1 MSEDQ
6 PHLFDTQPPAWE
18 LDAAQSVCVA
28 RVVLPSGFT
37 KQLDYTVPD
46 ALRDQ
51 VEPGRRVRVPLG
63 RGNRSVVGYCVD
75 VITEAK
81 PDRPL
86 KEIDAVMDSQRLLST
101 ELLEIT
107 HWMADY
113 YLCPWGQV
121 LDSVIPAGVRSGAG
135 TRMAT
140 LLQVPEAVA
149 ATRSKLKLPTKQAA
163 VLDYVLAHP
172 ESTPAQVAT
181 AIGCTQAPVT
191 TLRRKGLLSS
201 ETRRLAVEA
210 DPEAVTPQEP
220 HLEMNPDQSAALGT
234 IMQAIE
240 AGRHETILVHGVTGS
255 GKTEVYL
262 QAIREVVAFGRQAI
276 VLVPEISLTP
286 QTVSR
291 FRSRFGHVAVLH
303 SHLSDVER
311 HRQWA
316 RIASGGAPVVVGA
329 RSAIFAPTPQLGL
342 IVIDEEHESSFKQD
356 SAPRYHAREVAE
368 RRAAAAGVPLLLG
381 SATPA
386 LESHARALEGRYTR
400 VEMPR
405 RISNLPLPSVATV
418 DLRAHQQDRHS
429 RGAISRQLLR
439 AMEESL
445 EDDGQV
451 ILLLNRRGFS
461 THIQCPSCGQATEC
475 PECEIAL
482 THHRGRNQAVCH
494 YCDYHQPVPDRCSA
508 CGFTGLNFFGR
519 GTERLEDEVQQRF
532 PQHTALR
539 MDTDTMNRP
548 GSHEIALDRFRSGE
562 VRILLGTQMIAKG
575 LDFPNVT
582 LVGVINADT
591 ALHLP
596 DFRAA
601 EKTFQLITQVAGRT
615 GRSARGGHV
624 LVQTCEPDHPAI
636 RAAIRHDYALF
647 SAGELPL
654 RKALGYPPYGAMVR
668 ILVRGPVEMAT
679 REFAAALGERIG
691 TACREADFLFRLLG
705 PAPAPFAKL
714 RGKYRFAIQLQ
725 AADPLALSR
734 TVRSATED
742 VKTPEEVQ
750 WIADVDPLEM
760 M

>member
-18 LDAAQSVCVA
+18 QDAAQSVCVA
-28 RVVLPSGFT
+28 KVVLPSGFA
-37 KQLDYTVPD
+37 KQLDYAIPD
-46 ALRDQ
+46 SLRDQ
-51 VEPGRRVRVPLG
+51 VEAGRRVRVPLG

-75 VITEAK
+75 VIPDAK
-81 PDRPL
+81 SDRPL
-86 KEIDAVMDSQRLLST
+86 KEIEAVLDTRRLLSS
-101 ELLEIT
+101 ELLKIT

-135 TRMAT
+135 TRMVN
-140 LLQVPEAVA
+140 LLSVPQKIASK
-149 ATRSKLKLPTKQAA
+149 RSEYKLPAKQAA
-163 VLDYVLAHP
+163 VLNYVLEHP
-172 ESTPAQVAT
+172 ESTPAQVAD
-181 AIGCTQAPVT
+181 AVGCTQAPVT
-191 TLRRKGLLSS
+191 TLRRKGLLDCKS
-201 ETRRLAVEA
+201 RRQAVEA
-210 DPEAVTPQEP
+210 DPEAIAPQEP
-220 HLEMNPDQSAALGT
+220 HLEMNADQTKALQKIT
-234 IMQAIE
+234 QALRTGI
-240 AGRHETILVHGVTGS
+240 HETILIHGVTGS

-262 QAIREVVAFGRQAI
+262 QAIQEVVSYGRQAI

-291 FRSRFGHVAVLH
+291 FRSRFGRVAVLH

-316 RIASGGAPVVVGA
+316 RIAAGGAPVVVGA

-356 SAPRYHAREVAE
+356 TAPRYHAREVAE

-400 VEMPR
+400 VDMPR

-418 DLRAHQQDRHS
+418 DLRAHQQDRHA
-429 RGAISRQLLR
+429 RGAISRQLHR
-439 AMEESL
+439 AMEEAL

-482 THHRGRNQAVCH
+482 THHRGRKQAVCH
-494 YCDYHQPVPDRCSA
+494 YCDYHIPVPNQCKA

-519 GTERLEDEVQQRF
+519 GTERLEDEVRQRF
-532 PQHTALR
+532 PSYTSLR
-539 MDTDTMNRP
+539 MDTDTMSRP
-548 GSHEIALDRFRSGE
+548 GSHESALDRFRSGE
-562 VRILLGTQMIAKG
+562 IRILLGTQMIAKG

-615 GRSARGGHV
+615 GRSERGGHV
-624 LVQTCEPDHPAI
+624 LVQTCETDHPAI

-647 SAGELPL
+647 SAEELPM

-679 REFAAALGERIG
+679 REFAASIGERIG
-691 TACREADFLFRLLG
+691 VACREADFRFRLLG

-725 AADPLALSR
+725 AEDPSALSR
-734 TVRSATED
+734 AVRAATED
-742 VKTPEEVQ
+742 VKTPEDVQ

>member
-1 MSEDQ
+1 MPEDQ

-18 LDAAQSVCVA
+18 QDAAKSVWAA
-28 RVVLPSGFT
+28 RIVLPSGLT
-37 KQLDYTVPD
+37 RQLDYRVPD
-46 ALRDQ
+46 VLREQ
-51 VEPGRRVRVPLG
+51 IEAGRRVRVPLG

-75 VITEAK
+75 VLPDAK

-86 KEIDAVMDSQRLLST
+86 KEIEAVIDERRLLSD

-135 TRMAT
+135 TRMVT
-140 LLQVPEAVA
+140 LLTVPEAIA
-149 ATRSKLKLPTKQAA
+149 RARSAQKLPAKQAA
-163 VLDYVLAHP
+163 VLDHVLAHP
-172 ESTPAQVAT
+172 ESTPADVA
-181 AIGCTQAPVT
+181 AAVGCTQAPVT
-191 TLRRKGLLSS
+191 TLRRKGLLVSTS
-201 ETRRLAVEA
+201 RRMAVEA

-220 HLEMNPDQSAALGT
+220 HLKMNEDQTKALEN
-234 IMQAIE
+234 IMGAIRE
-240 AGRHETILVHGVTGS
+240 GRNETILIHGVTGS

-262 QAIREVVAFGRQAI
+262 QAIREVVSYGRQAI

-291 FRSRFGHVAVLH
+291 FRSRFGRVAVLH

-316 RIASGGAPVVVGA
+316 RIAAGGAAVVVGA

-356 SAPRYHAREVAE
+356 TAPRYHAREVAE

-386 LESHARALEGRYTR
+386 LESHARALDGRYTR

-405 RISNLPLPSVATV
+405 RISNLPLPGVATI

-429 RGAISRQLLR
+429 RGAISRQLHR
-439 AMEESL
+439 AMEEAL
-445 EDDGQV
+445 DDDGQV

-461 THIQCPSCGQATEC
+461 THIQCPSCGQASEC

-482 THHRGRNQAVCH
+482 THHRGRKRAVCH
-494 YCDYHQPVPDRCSA
+494 YCDYHIPVPNECRA
-508 CGFTGLNFFGR
+508 CGFKGLNFFGR

-532 PQHTALR
+532 PRHTSLR
-539 MDTDTMNRP
+539 MDTDTMSRP
-548 GSHEIALDRFRSGE
+548 GSHEKALDRFRSGE
-562 VRILLGTQMIAKG
+562 IRILLGTQMIAKG

-615 GRSARGGHV
+615 GRSKRGGHV

-647 SAGELPL
+647 SAEELPM

-679 REFAAALGERIG
+679 REFAASIGERIAA
-691 TACREADFLFRLLG
+691 ACREADFRFRLLG

-725 AADPLALSR
+725 AEDPLALSR
-734 TVRSATED
+734 AVRAATEEI
-742 VKTPEEVQ
+742 KTPEQVQ

>member
-18 LDAAQSVCVA
+18 QDAAQSVCVA
-28 RVVLPSGFT
+28 RIVLPSGFA
-37 KQLDYTVPD
+37 KQLDYAVPD
-46 ALRDQ
+46 HLREQ
-51 VEPGRRVRVPLG
+51 AEPGRRLRVPLG

-75 VITEAK
+75 LIHDAK
-81 PDRPL
+81 VDRPL
-86 KEIDAVMDSQRLLST
+86 KEIEAVIDSRRLLSN

-140 LLQVPEAVA
+140 LLSVPEAIA
-149 ATRSKLKLPTKQAA
+149 AARAEQKLPTKQAA

-172 ESTPAQVAT
+172 GSTPAEVA
-181 AIGCTQAPVT
+181 AAVGCTQAPVT
-191 TLRRKGLLSS
+191 TLRRKGLLES
-201 ETRRLAVEA
+201 ESRRLAVEA
-210 DPEAVTPQEP
+210 DPEAVVPQEA
-220 HLEMNPDQSAALGT
+220 HLEMNPDQANALEK
-234 IMQAIE
+234 IMQAIQT
-240 AGRHETILVHGVTGS
+240 GKHETILIHGVTGS

-262 QAIREVVAFGRQAI
+262 QAIREVVSYGRQAI

-291 FRSRFGHVAVLH
+291 FRSRFGRVAVLH

-316 RIASGGAPVVVGA
+316 RIAAGGAPVVVGA
-329 RSAIFAPTPQLGL
+329 RSAIFAPTPNLGL

-386 LESHARALEGRYTR
+386 LESHARALEGRYAR
-400 VEMPR
+400 VDMPR

-418 DLRAHQQDRHS
+418 DLRAHQQDRHA
-429 RGAISRQLLR
+429 RGAISRQLHR
-439 AMEESL
+439 AMEEAL

-461 THIQCPSCGQATEC
+461 THIQCPSCGQASEC

-482 THHRGRNQAVCH
+482 TNHRGRKQAVCH
-494 YCDYHQPVPDRCSA
+494 YCDYHIPVPNQCKA

-519 GTERLEDEVQQRF
+519 GTERLEDEVRQRF
-532 PQHTALR
+532 AGHTSLR
-539 MDTDTMNRP
+539 MDTDTMSRP
-548 GSHEIALDRFRSGE
+548 GSHESALDRFRSGE

-647 SAGELPL
+647 SAEELPM

-668 ILVRGPVEMAT
+668 ILVRGPVEMAA
-679 REFAAALGERIG
+679 REFAASVGERIG
-691 TACREADFLFRLLG
+691 AACREADFRFRLLG

-725 AADPLALSR
+725 AEDPLALSR
-734 TVRSATED
+734 AVRAATED
-742 VKTPEEVQ
+742 VKTPEDVQ

>member
-1 MSEDQ
+1 MPEDQ

-18 LDAAQSVCVA
+18 QDAAESVCAA
-28 RVVLPSGFT
+28 RIVLPSGMT
-37 KQLDYTVPD
+37 RQLDYRVPD
-46 ALRDQ
+46 TLREQ
-51 VEPGRRVRVPLG
+51 IEAGRRVRVPLG

-75 VITEAK
+75 VLPDAK

-86 KEIDAVMDSQRLLST
+86 KEIEAVIDERRLLSD

-135 TRMAT
+135 TRMVT
-140 LLQVPEAVA
+140 LLTVPEAIA
-149 ATRSKLKLPTKQAA
+149 RARSAQKLPAKQAA

-172 ESTPAQVAT
+172 ESTPADVA
-181 AIGCTQAPVT
+181 AAVGCTQAPVT
-191 TLRRKGLLSS
+191 TLRRKGLLLSTS
-201 ETRRLAVEA
+201 RRMAVEA

-220 HLEMNPDQSAALGT
+220 HLKMNEDQAKALET
-234 IMQAIE
+234 IMGAIRE
-240 AGRHETILVHGVTGS
+240 GRNETILIHGVTGS

-262 QAIREVVAFGRQAI
+262 QAIREVVSYGRQAI

-291 FRSRFGHVAVLH
+291 FRSRFGRVAVLH

-316 RIASGGAPVVVGA
+316 RIAAGGAAVVVGA

-356 SAPRYHAREVAE
+356 TAPRYHAREVAE

-386 LESHARALEGRYTR
+386 LESHARALDGRYTR
-400 VEMPR
+400 VEMPC
-405 RISNLPLPSVATV
+405 RISNLPLPGVATI
-418 DLRAHQQDRHS
+418 DLRAHQQDRHA
-429 RGAISRQLLR
+429 RGAISRQLHR
-439 AMEESL
+439 AMEEAL
-445 EDDGQV
+445 DDDGQV

-461 THIQCPSCGQATEC
+461 THIQCPSCGQASEC

-482 THHRGRNQAVCH
+482 THHRGRKRAVCH
-494 YCDYHQPVPDRCSA
+494 YCDYHIPVPNECRA
-508 CGFTGLNFFGR
+508 CGFKGLNFFGR

-532 PQHTALR
+532 PRHTSLR
-539 MDTDTMNRP
+539 MDTDTMSRP
-548 GSHEIALDRFRSGE
+548 GSHEKALDRFRSGE
-562 VRILLGTQMIAKG
+562 IRILLGTQMIAKG

-615 GRSARGGHV
+615 GRSKRGGHV

-647 SAGELPL
+647 SAEELPL

-679 REFAAALGERIG
+679 REFATSIGERIG
-691 TACREADFLFRLLG
+691 AACREADFRFRLLG

-725 AADPLALSR
+725 AEDPLALSR
-734 TVRSATED
+734 AVRAATEEL
-742 VKTPEEVQ
+742 KTPEEVQ

>member
-1 MSEDQ
+1 MPEDQ

-18 LDAAQSVCVA
+18 QDAAESVWAA
-28 RVVLPSGFT
+28 RIVLPSGLT
-37 KQLDYTVPD
+37 RQLDYRVPD
-46 ALRDQ
+46 VLREQ
-51 VEPGRRVRVPLG
+51 IEAGRRVRVPLG

-75 VITEAK
+75 VLPDAK

-86 KEIDAVMDSQRLLST
+86 KEIEAVIDERRLLSN

-135 TRMAT
+135 TRMVT
-140 LLQVPEAVA
+140 LLTVPEAIA
-149 ATRSKLKLPTKQAA
+149 RARSAQKLPAKQAA

-172 ESTPAQVAT
+172 ESTPADVA
-181 AIGCTQAPVT
+181 AAVGCTQAPVT
-191 TLRRKGLLSS
+191 TLRRKGLLLSTS
-201 ETRRLAVEA
+201 RRMAVEA

-220 HLEMNPDQSAALGT
+220 HLKMNEDQTKALKT
-234 IMQAIE
+234 IMGAIRE
-240 AGRHETILVHGVTGS
+240 GRNETILIHGVTGS

-262 QAIREVVAFGRQAI
+262 QAIREVVSYGRQAI

-291 FRSRFGHVAVLH
+291 FRSRFGRVAVLH

-316 RIASGGAPVVVGA
+316 RIAAGGAAVVVGA
-329 RSAIFAPTPQLGL
+329 RSAIFAPTPHLGL

-356 SAPRYHAREVAE
+356 TAPRYHAREVAE

-386 LESHARALEGRYTR
+386 LESHARALDGRYTR

-405 RISNLPLPSVATV
+405 RISNLPLPGVATI

-429 RGAISRQLLR
+429 RGAISRQLHR
-439 AMEESL
+439 AMEEAL
-445 EDDGQV
+445 DDDGQV

-461 THIQCPSCGQATEC
+461 THIQCPSCGQASEC

-482 THHRGRNQAVCH
+482 THHRGRKRAVCH
-494 YCDYHQPVPDRCSA
+494 YCDYHIPVPGECRA
-508 CGFTGLNFFGR
+508 CGFKGLNFFGR

-532 PQHTALR
+532 PRYTSLR
-539 MDTDTMNRP
+539 MDTDTMSRP
-548 GSHEIALDRFRSGE
+548 GSHEKALDRFRSGE
-562 VRILLGTQMIAKG
+562 IRILLGTQMIAKG

-615 GRSARGGHV
+615 GRSKRGGHV

-647 SAGELPL
+647 SAEELPM

-679 REFAAALGERIG
+679 REFATSIGERIA
-691 TACREADFLFRLLG
+691 TACREADFRFRLLG

-725 AADPLALSR
+725 AEDPLALSR
-734 TVRSATED
+734 AVRAATEEI
-742 VKTPEEVQ
+742 KTPEQVQ